1 MWLTAA
7 GLKGIMM
14 RRKRKVTKVMA
25 RNDKVEILPL
35 KCEFYKERKDWI
47 T

>member
-1 MWLTAA
+1 MWLIVV

-14 RRKRKVTKVMA
+14 RRKRKVIKVMV
-25 RNDKVEILPL
+25 RNDKVEILFL

-47 T
+47 I